1 MLYVYL
7 PDLVPKRDLDINGN
21 HIKRAG
27 TAQREITLRDDYLL
41 KESQQLNQSLRKMGS
56 DLDLTSKHLQCSER
70 EAMNA
75 KGKAS
80 EVYNNAGTIQET
92 ANSQTVKECEETMG
106 ESNAYAVA
114 LVMKLLSLEEE
125 AKEMRKQAEE
135 GRKKYEE
142 LLCKLKDHPQSQRR
156 IITRIFNL
164 VDNSDT
170 KHHQSVQPYEY
181 FPLRMLCL

>member
-1 MLYVYL
+1 M
-7 PDLVPKRDLDINGN
+7 
-21 HIKRAG
+21 
-27 TAQREITLRDDYLL
+27 
-41 KESQQLNQSLRKMGS
+41 KESQLGS

-106 ESNAYAVA
+106 ERNAYAVA

-142 LLCKLKDHPQSQRR
+142 LLYKLKELNSSKFSEYSLHVLNCCVFALKVKSRWLEWK
-156 IITRIFNL
+156 IFFL
-164 VDNSDT
+164 RNS
-170 KHHQSVQPYEY
+170 SV
-181 FPLRMLCL
+181 